1 MKSIS
6 VGVIL
11 LLFATQAAAQWATFP
26 DRAVRR
32 TADGD
37 PNLTARAPRAARGRP
52 DLSGVWLADNDPNGE
67 PVGVEHM
74 VFPRYFVNIAADLKP
89 EEVPF
94 QPAAA
99 ELFEQRL
106 RNEGTDS
113 PVAYCKPT
121 GVPHVNSVPIPYKI
135 VQTPRLVLIL
145 YEENTVFRQVFLDG
159 RQAVEDPLPRYL
171 GYSTGKW
178 EGDTL
183 VVDTVG
189 FHDGG
194 WLDGMGHPHSDEL
207 HVIERFRRTDV
218 GHLTIETTID
228 DPGAYTRPITF
239 TVTSTLFPDDD
250 LLEYFCTDNEKDV
263 EHYQ

>member
-1 MKSIS
+1 
-6 VGVIL
+6 
-11 LLFATQAAAQWATFP
+11 
-26 DRAVRR
+26 
-32 TADGD
+32 
-37 PNLTARAPRAARGRP
+37 
-52 DLSGVWLADNDPNGE
+52 
-67 PVGVEHM
+67 
-74 VFPRYFVNIAADLKP
+74 
-89 EEVPF
+89 
-94 QPAAA
+94 
-99 ELFEQRL
+99 
-106 RNEGTDS
+106 
-113 PVAYCKPT
+113 VAYCKPT